1 MGHPDKLCDL
11 IADSILDACLWE
23 DADSRVACEVMATK
37 GRIIVAGEITCSE
50 YVDLKSVTRSA
61 LRRAGY
67 DPKCYKISLYIQ
79 TQSPDI
85 AAGVNGALESR
96 EDSADPY
103 SVIGAGDQG
112 TMYGYATKETTEML
126 PLPLVLAHRI
136 VKRLDECRKGKLIKG
151 IFPDGKAQVTVEYDG
166 ESPVRVKTVVVS
178 IQHAEQKEQS
188 RLREEIMSKVLWPS
202 FEDFPVDGETE
213 ILINPSGRFVV
224 GGPDADTGLT
234 GRKLMVDTYGG
245 LTFHGGGALSDKD
258 ATKVDRSGTYMA
270 RFIAKNIVAS
280 GLAEKC
286 EVALSY
292 AIGKA
297 NPVAV
302 DVNSFGTSE
311 LSDVELGEIVQGAFD
326 LRPAAIIEKLKLRS
340 PNFAATATYG
350 HFHSRLF
357 PWEGCTMYEKLKDCG
372 PF

>member
-245 LTFHGGGALSDKD
+245 LTFHGGGAPCFSHPW
-258 ATKVDRSGTYMA
+258 
-270 RFIAKNIVAS
+270 
-280 GLAEKC
+280 AE
-286 EVALSY
+286 
-292 AIGKA
+292 
-297 NPVAV
+297 N
-302 DVNSFGTSE
+302 
-311 LSDVELGEIVQGAFD
+311 
-326 LRPAAIIEKLKLRS
+326 
-340 PNFAATATYG
+340 
-350 HFHSRLF
+350 
-357 PWEGCTMYEKLKDCG
+357 
-372 PF
+372 